1 MADRGQKVAAAWPP
15 HARLAPTTP
24 RAGRLE
30 VEDALLPSARA
41 LPPPSLLPLA
51 RSAEVE
57 PPTAIVPPSSR
68 VRSPSPS
75 TSLQLAESFALPSF
89 TISVRL

>member
-1 MADRGQKVAAAWPP
+1 MADRGQKVAVAWLPR
-15 HARLAPTTP
+15 ARLTLTMP

-30 VEDALLPSARA
+30 VEDALLPSAHA

-57 PPTAIVPPSSR
+57 PPAAIVPPSSR
-68 VRSPSPS
+68 ACSPSPS
-75 TSLQLAESFALPSF
+75 TSLQLAGSFTLPSF
-89 TISVRL
+89 TISVSL

>member
-15 HARLAPTTP
+15 RAWLTLTTP

-41 LPPPSLLPLA
+41 LAPSLLPLA
-51 RSAEVE
+51 KSVEAEPSA
-57 PPTAIVPPSSR
+57 AIVLPSSR
-68 VRSPSPS
+68 ARSPSPS

-89 TISVRL
+89 TISVSL